1 MQLGSG
7 YYMEMI
13 GRYKRIEE
21 IGSGGMGV
29 VYQALDTGLN
39 REVAL
44 KLLPPQVQD
53 HERFAELFWQE
64 ARTVAQLDH
73 PHILPVYDVG
83 IHEKRPF
90 LIMRLLRGGTLRD
103 KLKQGSL
110 TIPQLMHIMRQ
121 VAQGL
126 DYAHS
131 QGIVHRDIK
140 PTNILFDERETSVI
154 SDFGLAKL
162 HTVTSAASSSTL
174 AGTPLYMSPEQCADG
189 QIDGR
194 SDQYSLAVVVF
205 EALTGQLPFS
215 GTTLQIM
222 YKHVNVPPPV
232 ANEVNTQLPAT
243 ISPILEQGMAK
254 TPGERFATVGAFVA
268 ALQAATTPEAANV
281 SLAANPASEPRTPS
295 ELRAVRP
302 ITKVEA
308 VELNR
313 EYEKGLQALNRKDWV
328 EAFESFDK
336 VVQEDRYYR
345 SALNLRRQAKH
356 YLQSEPSRPAAKQ
369 ASTEVTSASPAPQM
383 PSAESSSSRARPFI
397 VEGAGGE
404 PGSRQK
410 GFPFWGRKGF
420 IGALLVLG
428 GIVAAILI
436 WSQMAGE
443 SVEAETAV
451 SPPNPVFESISLV
464 IDDVAHDAV
473 WQAGEI
479 TRNLAEVEQLDVLLD
494 GEAGLIQSGSGLLKF
509 TLPGETLIVLA
520 ADTTVELVTAD
531 ELNLLLAEG
540 RVLIQA
546 ESTVTIANLFGA
558 SASISNGLMGISFTQ
573 NPFRFDVDCLTGS
586 CLVVGDI
593 YGEQKLLA
601 TQHSYVGGNG
611 IPSLPDRARY
621 DQYTSISPLVPTP
634 TPTEMPTAT
643 STPTQIPTVRPSS
656 TPTKTA
662 TPRPTNTSTPT
673 ATPVPILPTSTP
685 APLEPTQPPVPSALL
700 SSNTL
705 IQQCQWIVRIS
716 LTGFSPNSVITVS
729 SNYSEIECATGN
741 SIASSWTQPYHI
753 KTDSRGNLIVTI
765 LHQGTGNYNYS
776 FADET
781 GKQAAL
787 SFTTTP

>member
-1 MQLGSG
+1 
-7 YYMEMI
+7 MEMI

-29 VYQALDTGLN
+29 VYRALDTGLN

-53 HERFAELFWQE
+53 QERFAELFWHE
-64 ARTVAQLDH
+64 ARTIAQLDH
-73 PHILPVYDVG
+73 AHTLPVYDVG
-83 IHEKRPF
+83 IHEQRPF

-103 KLKQGSL
+103 KLKHGNL
-110 TIPQLMHIMRQ
+110 TIPQLMHIMQ
-121 VAQGL
+121 QIAQGL

-140 PTNILFDERETSVI
+140 PTNILFDERETAVI
-154 SDFGLAKL
+154 SDFGLAKI

-174 AGTPLYMSPEQCADG
+174 AGTPIYMSPEQCADG

-232 ANEVNTQLPAT
+232 AHELNTQLPAT
-243 ISPILEQGMAK
+243 ISPILQQGMAK
-254 TPGERFATVGAFVA
+254 TPGERFASVGAFVA

-281 SLAANPASEPRTPS
+281 SLAANPAPEPQTPS

-302 ITKVEA
+302 IAKVES

-313 EYEKGLQALNRKDWV
+313 EYGKGLQALNRKDWI

-356 YLQSEPSRPAAKQ
+356 YLQSEPSWPAAKQ
-369 ASTEVTSASPAPQM
+369 VETEVTSVSPAPRVP
-383 PSAESSSSRARPFI
+383 PSESSLSRARPLI

-404 PGSRQK
+404 PSSRQK
-410 GFPFWGRKGF
+410 GFPFWGRNGL

-428 GIVAAILI
+428 GVVVAILI
-436 WSQMAGE
+436 WSQMAGDI
-443 SVEAETAV
+443 VEAETAV
-451 SPPNPVFESISLV
+451 SPPSPVFESISLV

-473 WQAGEI
+473 WQAGE
-479 TRNLAEVEQLDVLLD
+479 TTKNLADVEQLDVPLD
-494 GEAGLIQSGSGLLKF
+494 GESGLIQSGSGLLKF
-509 TLPGETLIVLA
+509 TLPDGSLIVMA
-520 ADTTVELVTAD
+520 ADTAVELVTAD
-531 ELNLLLAEG
+531 ELNLFLAEG
-540 RVLIQA
+540 GVLIQA
-546 ESTVTIANLFGA
+546 ESTVTIGNLFGA

-593 YGEQKLLA
+593 HGEQKLLA

-611 IPSLPDRARY
+611 IPSIPGRARY

-634 TPTEMPTAT
+634 TPTPTEMPTAT
-643 STPTQIPTVRPSS
+643 TTPTQTPTVRPSS
-656 TPTKTA
+656 TPTNTA

-673 ATPVPILPTSTP
+673 ATFAPVIPTSTP
-685 APLEPTQPPVPSALL
+685 APLEPTQPPVPSAVLFT
-700 SSNTL
+700 NTL
-705 IQQCQWIVRIS
+705 IQQCQWNVRIS

-741 SIASSWTQPYHI
+741 NIASSWTQPYHI
-753 KTDSRGNLIVTI
+753 KTDSSGNLLVAI
-765 LHQGTGNYNYS
+765 LHQGTGSYNYS